1 MIITTEQQKIIDG
14 QISATICDQSMFPA
28 MAYEDGVRAALEWVL
43 AGCPDDESKPMF
55 ND

>member
-1 MIITTEQQKIIDG
+1 MNDKIISD
-14 QISATICDQSMFPA
+14 QISETFANQFAFPA
-28 MAYEDGVRAALEWVL
+28 MTYADGVRAALEWVL